1 MLSLQAISKTFAS
14 GLSSRKAAIHDLS
27 FTVPEKTVLGFLGP
41 NGAGKS
47 TTIKMVMDFIRPDKG
62 DIRIFGQSH
71 RESVSRKRVG
81 FLPEHPYYYDNLTAR
96 ELLDFL
102 GKAAGIPAS
111 LIRSRGDAL
120 LDRLQLVDA
129 ADKLLRSYSKGMQ
142 QRAGFAAA
150 LLHDPDLLILDEPLS
165 GLDPIGR
172 HMIITLLMEL
182 KQQGKTIFFS
192 SHILNDIE
200 RLCDSVAI
208 LNQGRLLFHDSL
220 AVCTG
225 NGATTLESAFVSM
238 ITQDDSTCQ

>member
-1 MLSLQAISKTFAS
+1 MLSIDSLNKSFPT
-14 GLSSRKAAIHDLS
+14 GLKIRKPAVHELS

-47 TTIKMVMDFIRPDKG
+47 TTIKMIMDFIRPDSG
-62 DIRIFGQSH
+62 DIHIFGQNH
-71 RESVSRKRVG
+71 RAPVARKRVG
-81 FLPEHPYYYDNLTAR
+81 FLPEHPYYYDNLSAR
-96 ELLDFL
+96 ELLSFL
-102 GKAAGIPAS
+102 GKAAGMS
-111 LIRSRGDAL
+111 SGLIRSRGDAL
-120 LDRLQLVDA
+120 LERLQLAGA
-129 ADKLLRSYSKGMQ
+129 ADTLLRAYSKGMQ

-182 KQQGKTIFFS
+182 KQAGKTIFFS

-208 LNQGRLLFHDSL
+208 LNRGKLLFCDSL
-220 AVCTG
+220 SACTG
-225 NGATTLESAFVSM
+225 GTSSLEEAFVTM
-238 ITQDDSTCQ
+238 ITNDNLSQ

>member
-1 MLSLQAISKTFAS
+1 MLSIDSLTKSFATGIKTRTTAVH
-14 GLSSRKAAIHDLS
+14 GLS

-47 TTIKMVMDFIRPDKG
+47 TTIKMIMDFIRPDSG
-62 DIRIFGQSH
+62 DIRIFGQNH
-71 RESVSRKRVG
+71 REPMARKRVG
-81 FLPEHPYYYDNLTAR
+81 FLPEHPYYYDNLSAR
-96 ELLDFL
+96 ELLGFL
-102 GKAAGIPAS
+102 GKAAGMSAS

-120 LDRLQLVDA
+120 LDRLQLTSA
-129 ADKLLRSYSKGMQ
+129 ADTLLRAYSKGMQ

-182 KQQGKTIFFS
+182 KQAGKTIFFS

-208 LNQGRLLFHDSL
+208 LNSGKLLFCDSL
-220 AVCTG
+220 PACTG
-225 NGATTLESAFVSM
+225 GTSSLEEAFVTM
-238 ITQDDSTCQ
+238 ITNDNLSQ

>member
-1 MLSLQAISKTFAS
+1 MLSLDLVTKSFPS
-14 GLSSRKAAIHDLS
+14 GLTRRKVAVHTLS
-27 FTVPEKTVLGFLGP
+27 FTVPEKTVFGFLGP

-47 TTIKMVMDFIRPDKG
+47 TTIKMVMDFIRPDTGK
-62 DIRIFGQSH
+62 IHICGQSH
-71 RESVSRKRVG
+71 REPLARKRLG

-96 ELLDFL
+96 ELLNFL
-102 GKAAGIPAS
+102 GKAADMPTS

-120 LDRLQLVDA
+120 LERLQLADA
-129 ADKLLRSYSKGMQ
+129 ADKLLRTYSKGMQ

-172 HMIITLLMEL
+172 HMIINLLMEL
-182 KQQGKTIFFS
+182 KQAGKTIFFS

-208 LNQGRLLFHDSL
+208 LNHGRLLFCDSL
-220 AVCTG
+220 ATCTG
-225 NGATTLESAFVSM
+225 GTSTLEEAFVTM
-238 ITQDDSTCQ
+238 ITNDDLSQ